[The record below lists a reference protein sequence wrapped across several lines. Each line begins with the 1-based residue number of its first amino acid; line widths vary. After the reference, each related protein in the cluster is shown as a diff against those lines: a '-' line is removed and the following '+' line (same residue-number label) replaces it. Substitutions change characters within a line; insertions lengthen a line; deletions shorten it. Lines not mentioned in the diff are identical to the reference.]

1 MKSNRNQT
9 KSNQIQN
16 ESQKPNSRKAKIQEA
31 ERKEKEAELFM
42 EKSGLLWKMVDPKL
56 PNNFF
61 AAQRHFFSL
70 ENKFA
75 KNPVLAETYKAVID
89 TYVNLKHARRLSREE
104 IDAGPAGRT
113 WYNPHHPVFNPNKPG
128 KCRVVFDLS
137 IKCHGIC
144 LNDVLLK
151 GPDLLTNLIGILL
164 RFRQYAYPVVADVEK
179 MFHQVR
185 VRPSDGPAFRFLWRN
200 PGSKEPPDVY
210 QMDVHLFGAA
220 SSPAVCSNAL
230 RQAVRDD
237 GDQQLLQQITRNYY
251 VDNWLVSSTSS
262 LNGLILDHC
271 IYPSRDDVATTE
283 LPIPNS
289 INSTELTD
297 SGRKTSWKK
306 FRNLIGVK
314 EVIE

>member
-1 MKSNRNQT
+1 M
-9 KSNQIQN
+9 
-16 ESQKPNSRKAKIQEA
+16 
-31 ERKEKEAELFM
+31 
-42 EKSGLLWKMVDPKL
+42 

-61 AAQRHFFSL
+61 AAQRRFFSL
-70 ENKFA
+70 DKKFA

-113 WYNPHHPVFNPNKPG
+113 WYNFHYPVFSPNKPG

-137 IKCHGIC
+137 AKCHRIS

-200 PGSKEPPDVY
+200 HGSKEP
-210 QMDVHLFGAA
+210 QRL
-220 SSPAVCSNAL
+220 SNGCPSFQRRL
-230 RQAVRDD
+230 
-237 GDQQLLQQITRNYY
+237 I
-251 VDNWLVSSTSS
+251 TSS
-262 LNGLILDHC
+262 MFQRLT
-271 IYPSRDDVATTE
+271 PSSER
-283 LPIPNS
+283 
-289 INSTELTD
+289 
-297 SGRKTSWKK
+297 
-306 FRNLIGVK
+306 
-314 EVIE
+314 